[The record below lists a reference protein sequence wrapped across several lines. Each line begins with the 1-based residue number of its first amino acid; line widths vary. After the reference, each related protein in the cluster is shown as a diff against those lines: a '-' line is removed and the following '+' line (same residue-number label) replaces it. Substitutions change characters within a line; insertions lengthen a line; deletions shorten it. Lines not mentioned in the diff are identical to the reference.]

1 MISLISTLLYLAKDT
16 LHRWLSR
23 LSSPLA
29 RVLVVFFLSLCA
41 LFFLGTYVISV
52 NMVRDRI
59 LAEGGDTVHTLVSP
73 EHGGSFHVPGQSELS
88 NWLQADSWNLLV
100 VGSARTSDRSSVT
113 IYTTDF
119 GRYGQLLPLMAQN
132 GNPTLVCPA
141 EGSDSFPEGLMDIS
155 TGGRHSSTHTVS
167 VRHLPA
173 DHPLARTLKRGGL
186 LLSPEDAVA
195 LVGEERLQQA
205 TRQILLKVHRLNS
218 ADDIRRV
225 EHYLRNLIRL
235 EGAHGNVSSAVRLL
249 EQMDI
254 VLSNQMQCRAGFCL
268 GIVLIVGILLTSLA
282 GMEYRQNEYIYTLMK
297 SFGIHPMLLVW
308 SFLCENLLLVAL
320 SFAAA
325 FAVFMHSQDIILT
338 QFFKLSEYRLSAAEI
353 MPEIRLISAALLLC
367 VLVSSLPIIVAANRE
382 IGRVL
387 K

>member
-16 LHRWLSR
+16 VHRWLSR

-52 NMVRDRI
+52 SVVRDRI
-59 LAEGGDTVHTLVSP
+59 MTEGGNMVHSLISP
-73 EHGGSFHVPGQSELS
+73 SHNGNFHVPGQKEFQE
-88 NWLQADSWNLLV
+88 WLRADSWNLLL
-100 VGSARTSDRSSVT
+100 VGSARTANQRTFS

-119 GRYGQLLPLMAQN
+119 NRYGQILPLMAH
-132 GNPTLVCPA
+132 GGSPTLILPA
-141 EGSDSFPEGLMDIS
+141 EESQQFGGLEEVT
-155 TGGRHSSTHTVS
+155 TGGRYGTTHTVS
-167 VRHLPA
+167 VRHLA
-173 DHPLARTLKRGGL
+173 EGHPLARVFRQGGI
-186 LLSPEDAVA
+186 LLSPEAA
-195 LVGEERLQQA
+195 QQLLGEERLQQA
-205 TRQILLKVHRLNS
+205 TRQLLLHFKTVNN
-218 ADDIRRV
+218 AADIRQAER
-225 EHYLRNLIRL
+225 YLQNLIRL
-235 EGAHGNVSSAVRLL
+235 EGAHGSVSSAVKLL
-249 EQMDI
+249 EQLDI

-268 GIVLIVGILLTSLA
+268 GIVFIVGILLTSLA

-297 SFGIHPMLLVW
+297 SFGIHPFLLVL
-308 SFLCENLLLVAL
+308 SFLCENLLLVAV

-325 FAVFMHSQDIILT
+325 FVVFMHSQDIILT
-338 QFFKLSEYRLSAAEI
+338 QFFKLGEFRLSAAQI
-353 MPEIRLISAALLLC
+353 LPELRLISAALLLC